1 MIILKYRCTIK
12 IEAFE
17 RKKGGTRMIQ
27 FEKELEKFKPMLDIN
42 HIEENITLDDTKDM
56 VDFVKEIIKTTYE
69 QGN

>member
-1 MIILKYRCTIK
+1 
-12 IEAFE
+12 
-17 RKKGGTRMIQ
+17 MIQ